1 MKLVGPSQLRP
12 KSNVKIRPVLIP
24 GAPKVINHATNFT
37 NSPPELDSGEEKLF
51 KTRNPSNAANLSIQ
65 KSSQRPSIG
74 GKSGN
79 GSANQQS
86 KKAMRIVDS

>member
-37 NSPPELDSGEEKLF
+37 NSPPGEEKLF